1 MTTEKKCADAIAREA
16 RRTAAAGVLF
26 AVLWTLLGFG
36 LADVDVTLWGFPL
49 WAVTGAVGVMIVGAA
64 LAVYLARTAEDI
76 PFDDAAGEGETR

>member
-1 MTTEKKCADAIAREA
+1 MTTEKRCADAIAREA

-26 AVLWTLLGFG
+26 AALWTLLGFG
-36 LADVDVTLWGFPL
+36 LADADATLWGFPL
-49 WAVTGAVGVMIVGAA
+49 WTVTSTVGVMVVGAA